1 VTEEHFAPTRRA
13 VRPWSLGGL
22 FGLFLVLVI
31 GLTPAVAAAGPNR
44 TPSNRDGAAGR
55 RTSTTPRFSSDFEAQ
70 AAAGRVSS
78 QALAIGGPKSV
89 TLGLTRLFTTQFDGS
104 PYANGN
110 CNMAAGAML
119 FEVQTGRTVTGGQ
132 MRRWS
137 RARTSGTTLLDLR
150 RAFQSQGQWVQIAED
165 MRWETFSG
173 AVRSGRSAVVQGWY
187 GNLRDNILQ
196 AGFTTAHSVFVLGYS
211 KNAKHGRGAFY
222 VMDPL
227 GNYGYDGA
235 WWSKQE
241 LKRFGWSGRPNT
253 VGTGRTAYFGN
264 VALQST
270 PSRKDVGSK
279 AYRPAFQ
286 SYWDTSK
293 ELMQR
298 AKRVDLVPRRPGQS
312 PFVLKVSDPRLKLT
326 PRAAQR
332 STMARPIR
340 FWKKSVLSYRVDDK
354 RLIVRTKDQAKVAAA
369 AAGRVIFR
377 GWTFT
382 GSKYVWIQHGRRLFT
397 IYRNLETVGVEPGQ
411 WVKKG
416 QVIGKVVVETKKTK
430 KGKVRIGN
438 LKFVVAVGSPRA
450 TTSREWPMPYLGGK
464 NGKLP

>member
-1 VTEEHFAPTRRA
+1 MTEEHFAPTRRA

-31 GLTPAVAAAGPNR
+31 GLTPAVAAAG
-44 TPSNRDGAAGR
+44 SNRNPHHRDGSAGR
-55 RTSTTPRFSSDFEAQ
+55 RTTGTQRFRSDAEAQ
-70 AAAGRVSS
+70 AAAARVSA
-78 QALAIGGPKSV
+78 QALAVKGPSSV
-89 TLGLTRLFTTQFDGS
+89 TVGLTRLFTTQFDGS

-137 RARTSGTTLLDLR
+137 RARTSGTNLLDLR

-165 MRWETFSG
+165 MRWDTFF
-173 AVRSGRSAVVQGWY
+173 AEVRSGRSAVVQGWY
-187 GNLRDNILQ
+187 GNLKDNILQ
-196 AGFTTAHSVFVLGYS
+196 AGFTTAHSVFVLGFS
-211 KNAKHGRGAFY
+211 RNAKHGRGAFY

-235 WWSKQE
+235 WWTKRE

-253 VGTGRTAYFGN
+253 VGTGRSAYYGN
-264 VALQST
+264 VALQSF
-270 PSRKDVGSK
+270 PSHKNVSQR

-286 SYWDTSK
+286 SYWDTTK

-298 AKRVDLVPRRPGQS
+298 ARHVDLVPRRPGQS
-312 PFVLKVSDPRLKLT
+312 PFVLRVTDPKLKLT

-332 STMARPIR
+332 WTMARPVQG
-340 FWKKSVLSYRVDDK
+340 WKRSVMSYRVDDR
-354 RLIVRTKDQAKVAAA
+354 RLIVRTRNQAKVAAA

-377 GWTFT
+377 GWTFS
-382 GSKYVWIQHGRRLFT
+382 GSRYVWIQHGRTLFT
-397 IYRNLETVGVEPGQ
+397 IYRNLQSVTVEPGQ

-416 QVIGKVVVETKKTK
+416 QTIGKVVVETKKTK
-430 KGKVRIGN
+430 AGKVKIGN
-438 LKFVVAVGSPRA
+438 LKFVVAVGNPRA
-450 TTSREWPMPYLGGK
+450 TTSREYPLPYLGGK

>member
-1 VTEEHFAPTRRA
+1 VSEERLALTRRA
-13 VRPWSLGGL
+13 ARPWSLGGL

-31 GLTPAVAAAGPNR
+31 GLTPAIAASGPKRAPGDQNAG
-44 TPSNRDGAAGR
+44 SGR
-55 RTSTTPRFSSDFEAQ
+55 RTSTQRVTSDAKAQ
-70 AAAGRVSS
+70 AAAAGVSA
-78 QALAIGGPKSV
+78 QALPITGPRSV

-119 FEVQTGRTVTGGQ
+119 FEVQTGRTVTGAQ

-137 RARTSGTTLLDLR
+137 RARTSGTTLMDLR

-165 MRWETFSG
+165 MRWETFTA

-187 GNLRDNILQ
+187 GNLRDNVLQ

-211 KNAKHGRGAFY
+211 RNAKNGRGAFY

-227 GNYGYDGA
+227 GGSGYDGA
-235 WWSKQE
+235 WWSRQE
-241 LKRFGWSGRPNT
+241 LKRFGWGGRPDT
-253 VGTGRTAYFGN
+253 IGTGRTAYYGN
-264 VALQST
+264 VAMQSAPT
-270 PSRKDVGSK
+270 PKNLHQK

-298 AKRVDLVPRRPGQS
+298 ARRVDLVPRRVGQS
-312 PFVLKVSDPRLKLT
+312 PFVLKVDDPRLTLT
-326 PRAAQR
+326 PRASQR
-332 STMARPIR
+332 RPMARPVKG
-340 FWKKSVLSYRVDDK
+340 WKQSVISYRVDDK
-354 RLIVRTKDQAKVAAA
+354 RLIVRTKDQAKVVAA

-377 GWTFT
+377 GWTFS
-382 GSKYVWIQHGRRLFT
+382 GSRYVWIQHGRRLFT
-397 IYRNLETVGVEPGQ
+397 IYRNLASVGVEPGQ

-430 KGKVRIGN
+430 KGKVRVGN
-438 LKFVVAVGSPRA
+438 LKFMVAVGSPRA
-450 TTSREWPMPYLGGK
+450 TTSRAWPMPYLGGK